1 MNRFVHS
8 TLRHFLQAPIT
19 EGGEGGGGSNEQEE
33 QQEEEEEQEEHE
45 EGEEEE
51 VVVSIAG
58 EKQPEEEEDVAS
70 APSWVKDLR
79 KKNREDQKRI
89 RELEELVRK
98 QEAPKSAA
106 PVLGKKPTME
116 DDDVDWDADKFE
128 AKLTKWHDTK
138 REIERHEREQQESAN
153 KQKTEW
159 EARLATYNTAKAGL
173 KVKDYDDAEENV
185 KSALDVTQQGITV
198 QGAENAA
205 LVFYALGSNPKKLAE
220 LAAIKDPIKF
230 AFAIA
235 KLETQLKVQG
245 RKSAPPPEKTVTGN
259 GRISGGDATLER
271 LRAEAEKTGDQS
283 KVVAYKR
290 AQRQKQNA

>member
-8 TLRHFLQAPIT
+8 TLCHFLQAPIT
-19 EGGEGGGGSNEQEE
+19 EGGEGGGADEQED
-33 QQEEEEEQEEHE
+33 QQQEEEEQEEHE

-128 AKLTKWHDTK
+128 AKLTKWHETK
-138 REIERHEREQQESAN
+138 REIEQHEREQQETAN
-153 KQKTEW
+153 KQKAEW
-159 EARLATYNTAKAGL
+159 EGRLATYNTAKTSL

-185 KSALDVTQQGITV
+185 KGALDVTQQGITI

-245 RKSAPPPEKTVTGN
+245 RKPAPPPEKTVTGN